1 MSDCTDLTG
10 AWQPI
15 DTVPRDGTM
24 VLFWSLDCGYFVG
37 NWPKGRFAGVWH
49 FLGDE
54 GFCGASDYRAAHAT
68 HWAPLPRPPEEA

>member
-24 VLFWSLDCGYFVG
+24 VLFWSRDGGHFAG
-37 NWPKGRFAGVWH
+37 NWPIGYQAGVWSAMRK
-49 FLGDE
+49 
-54 GFCGASDYRAAHAT
+54 GFCGASDWRANTAT
-68 HWAPLPRPPEEA
+68 HWAPLPRPPEDA